1 MDFIPF
7 EQRFGLSSPVI
18 ITNDFPE
25 SARIGLNYIIDDLLE
40 KNFLHKEYDYHNRY
54 QHINC
59 EIGRLCR
66 NINIVSDAQIH
77 PLLYQMEWV
86 KVYELI
92 ERLYLK
98 LESVNKYDINGNFE
112 YEITSIG
119 EVQDYFTKEIK
130 NLMIEEK
137 HGYDFNQCIFMRKGY
152 IQTTKS
158 INKVMPVL
166 AEPKLTKTRIHYM
179 KAIEY
184 FYSMKNPDYENT
196 IKESV
201 CALEASL
208 IALFSPEI
216 AKNFDI
222 AIRKLEGI
230 DTMQAPAPIIESIIK
245 IYGYRNSG
253 SGVAHATDK
262 GLKVSEK
269 EAELIMALT
278 ASYITYFHS
287 LLNKNAEEEIPF

>member
-18 ITNDFPE
+18 ITNDFPK

-119 EVQDYFTKEIK
+119 EVQDYFIKEIK
-130 NLMIEEK
+130 NLIIEEK
-137 HGYDFNQCIFMRKGY
+137 LGYDFNQGIFMRRGY

-158 INKVMPVL
+158 INKVMSVL
-166 AEPKLTKTRIHYM
+166 TDPKLTKTRAHYM

-184 FYSMKNPDYENT
+184 FYNMRNSDYENT

-208 IALFSPEI
+208 IALFSPGI
-216 AKNFDI
+216 AKNFDV
-222 AIRKLEGI
+222 AIRKLQGM

-262 GLKVSEK
+262 GLKVSAK

-278 ASYITYFHS
+278 ASYITYFYS
-287 LLNKNAEEEIPF
+287 LLNNNAEEDIPF

>member
-18 ITNDFPE
+18 ITNAFPE
-25 SARIGLNYIIDDLLE
+25 SARIGLYYVIDDLLE
-40 KNFLHKEYDYHNRY
+40 KNFLHKEYNYDFRY
-54 QHINC
+54 QFINH

-66 NINIVSDAQIH
+66 DINIVSEAQIH

-112 YEITSIG
+112 YEITSIV

-137 HGYDFNQCIFMRKGY
+137 LGYDFNQGIFMRRGY

-158 INKVMPVL
+158 INKVMSVL
-166 AEPKLTKTRIHYM
+166 TDPKLTKTRAHYM

-184 FYSMKNPDYENT
+184 FYNMRNPDYENT

-201 CALEASL
+201 CALEAS
-208 IALFSPEI
+208 
-216 AKNFDI
+216 
-222 AIRKLEGI
+222 GI
-230 DTMQAPAPIIESIIK
+230 VNISAVPKYPKCI
-245 IYGYRNSG
+245 
-253 SGVAHATDK
+253 
-262 GLKVSEK
+262 
-269 EAELIMALT
+269 
-278 ASYITYFHS
+278 
-287 LLNKNAEEEIPF
+287 

>member
-7 EQRFGLSSPVI
+7 EQRLGLSSPVI
-18 ITNDFPE
+18 ITNAFPE
-25 SARIGLNYIIDDLLE
+25 SARIGLYYVIDDLLE
-40 KNFLHKEYDYHNRY
+40 KIFLHKKYNYDFRY
-54 QHINC
+54 QFINH

-66 NINIVSDAQIH
+66 DINIVSDAQIH

-112 YEITSIG
+112 YEITSIV

-137 HGYDFNQCIFMRKGY
+137 LGYDFNQGIFMRRGY

-158 INKVMPVL
+158 INKVMSVL
-166 AEPKLTKTRIHYM
+166 TDPKLTKTRAHYM

-184 FYSMKNPDYENT
+184 FYNMRNSDYENT

-208 IALFSPEI
+208 IALFSPGI
-216 AKNFDI
+216 AKNFDV
-222 AIRKLEGI
+222 AIRKLQGMN
-230 DTMQAPAPIIESIIK
+230 TMQAPAPIIESIIK

-262 GLKVSEK
+262 GQKVSEK

-278 ASYITYFHS
+278 ASYITYFYS
-287 LLNKNAEEEIPF
+287 LLNNNVETEVPF

>member
-18 ITNDFPE
+18 ITNDFPK

-40 KNFLHKEYDYHNRY
+40 KNFLHKEYDYNFRY
-54 QHINC
+54 QYINH

-66 NINIVSDAQIH
+66 DINIVSDALIH

-92 ERLYLK
+92 ERLYFK

-119 EVQDYFTKEIK
+119 EVQDYFIKEIK
-130 NLMIEEK
+130 NLIIEEK
-137 HGYDFNQCIFMRKGY
+137 LGYDFNQGIFMRKGY

-158 INKVMPVL
+158 VNKVMSVL
-166 AEPKLTKTRIHYM
+166 TDPKLTKTRTHYM

-184 FYSMKNPDYENT
+184 FYNMKNLDYENT

-208 IALFSPEI
+208 IALYSPKI
-216 AKNFDI
+216 AKNFDA
-222 AIRKLEGI
+222 AIRNLEGDDI
-230 DTMQAPAPIIESIIK
+230 KQAPAPIIESIIK

-262 GLKVSEK
+262 GLKVSAK
-269 EAELIMALT
+269 EAELVIALT
-278 ASYITYFHS
+278 ASYITYFYS
-287 LLNKNAEEEIPF
+287 LFNNNEEEEIPF